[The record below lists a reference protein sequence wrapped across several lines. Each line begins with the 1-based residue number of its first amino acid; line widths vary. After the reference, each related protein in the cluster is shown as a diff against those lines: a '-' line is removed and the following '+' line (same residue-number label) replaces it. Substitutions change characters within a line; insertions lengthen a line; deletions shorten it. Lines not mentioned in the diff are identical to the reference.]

1 MTPKSINSLIDAR
14 NSSQQLHLNIGDV
27 KEVDEEGELLITI
40 GTVDTRH
47 LSSVEPTE
55 RQSMSW
61 NSFDD
66 T

>member
-47 LSSVEPTE
+47 LSSVKPTE